1 MTMVFWI
8 NGCSCFNAMHHSAL
22 EGLGTDLGDP
32 IEALKVGDSL
42 GPNARSWKHL
52 Y

>member
-1 MTMVFWI
+1 MHQTVF
-8 NGCSCFNAMHHSAL
+8 
-22 EGLGTDLGDP
+22 EGLGTDLGDS